1 VPLTAEPGRHKKTA
15 KPVSSPV
22 HNTEKEKPMAMLDE
36 DRDNSRQSPEKN
48 ARAWA
53 TYLRLKAMP
62 SPVDRFNA
70 PSPPMP
76 LKLQAEDE

>member
-1 VPLTAEPGRHKKTA
+1 
-15 KPVSSPV
+15 
-22 HNTEKEKPMAMLDE
+22 MAMLDE

-62 SPVDRFNA
+62 SPVERFHKPA
-70 PSPPMP
+70 PAMP
-76 LKLQAEDE
+76 LKLQADV